1 MRSWL
6 NCWKN
11 VEMKSH
17 FWNISPCLETF
28 WCIIS
33 SILFNLEALCRPRLR
48 DWMRKYSSVMIRNI
62 AGYLLGEHLSIPNE
76 SSLWNIKKCHLL
88 IRPKGI
94 LLSERTIWQNVPI
107 KQRDFFPESEYACFL
122 FLKLWLKKWICL
134 LVFKCCMVNRALF
147 SAWSM
152 WPDINCVVFLNNDQ
166 IHIVQ
171 RKCILV
177 CVYTCMCIC

>member
-48 DWMRKYSSVMIRNI
+48 DWMRKYSSVMSRNI
-62 AGYLLGEHLSIPNE
+62 AGYLLGEHLSISNE

-88 IRPKGI
+88 IRPNRI
-94 LLSERTIWQNVPI
+94 LLSERIIWQNVPI
-107 KQRDFFPESEYACFL
+107 KEIFFQSLGVPFFFFQL
-122 FLKLWLKKWICL
+122 RLKKWICL
-134 LVFKCCMVNRALF
+134 IFKCCIVNRALF

-166 IHIVQ
+166 NHIVQ
-171 RKCILV
+171 CKCLLM
-177 CVYTCMCIC
+177 CVYTFMCIC